1 MRLSLTFEDCTPQD
15 AARLIQAAG
24 PLGAT
29 SIGPAGQGQ
38 PPASA
43 SPAAPPQTG
52 MAPPSGAPPM
62 APPAATAYPSS
73 QPPAQPPAQAAA
85 PAPQPGQLT
94 PEHLYDPMSRYAQ
107 TYKPEGIK
115 AVMAQCGLASG
126 LLPQADQTQLY
137 WIKKFFESMKPPG
150 TPFDQL

>member
-24 PLGAT
+24 PLGGAVT
-29 SIGPAGQGQ
+29 AL

-43 SPAAPPQTG
+43 A
-52 MAPPSGAPPM
+52 GAPLMGAGPV
-62 APPAATAYPSS
+62 AAQPPAQPPTSS
-73 QPPAQPPAQAAA
+73 PPPAQPPAQAAA

-94 PEHLYDPMSRYAQ
+94 PEHLYDPMSKYAQ